1 MVAINKRSLLSKNAK
16 VYSTSTCKQVNTK
29 WNNNHKKIV
38 LIIINDQS
46 VGSIWLFLM
55 INMKSQQI
63 LNTLNVSCKKVANKG
78 KVECNPHN
86 IYHLST
92 TIYNQL

>member
-1 MVAINKRSLLSKNAK
+1 
-16 VYSTSTCKQVNTK
+16 
-29 WNNNHKKIV
+29 
-38 LIIINDQS
+38 
-46 VGSIWLFLM
+46 
-55 INMKSQQI
+55 MKSQQI

-78 KVECNPHN
+78 KVKCNPHN